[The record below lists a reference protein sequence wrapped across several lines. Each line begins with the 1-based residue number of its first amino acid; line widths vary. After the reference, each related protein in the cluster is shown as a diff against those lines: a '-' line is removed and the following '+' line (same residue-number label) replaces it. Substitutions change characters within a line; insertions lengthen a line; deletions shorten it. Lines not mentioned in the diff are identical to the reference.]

1 MSGALTA
8 SGGLTWRLAGTP
20 PHILRCDGWAQ
31 AREATPWRERI
42 AALLGEADA
51 PEAPTRFI
59 ATITISFPDRRRRG
73 CHNFETIISR
83 ALWEAL
89 LGAGWI
95 DDRADLEAVVR
106 LRRGARKPATT
117 IRLERRDG

>member
-1 MSGALTA
+1 MSAAQTA

-20 PHILRCDGWAQ
+20 PHILRCDGWSQ
-31 AREATPWRERI
+31 RREATPWRERI
-42 AALLGEADA
+42 ATKLEEADA
-51 PEAPTRFI
+51 PEAPGRFT
-59 ATITISFPDRRRRG
+59 ARITISFPDRRRRE

-89 LGAGWI
+89 TETGWI
-95 DDRADLEAVVR
+95 ADRDDVGIDVR

-117 IRLERRDG
+117 IRLEARP